1 MNAQGL
7 FAICHKYQVKKM
19 NQHGGLNNFIDTSP
33 PEGAVQSCS
42 CAIHCSVNTLP
53 RGRAPARHRRA
64 RPRSLTKMVSQ
75 QQQNMPAS
83 TRRREESSCPRTNGR
98 TDDDDEGDGDA
109 GSSSKAGSAARNL
122 PTAKERGNEGERGA
136 AATALLFVRSFDDV
150 LVFTFALAAAAAASA
165 LARWLAGSAD
175 RSRRSRSRRRQRRRN
190 KSERNQKGETE
201 KRQKTTSRGDQ
212 EGREHCQQRRL
223 GKFYAIY
230 RRRRNSDKRE
240 FSNPIERRTPPVLNA
255 TATTE
260 NTSSSSPTE
269 LLLLNARKSVLH
281 GSAEPKQEG

>member
-150 LVFTFALAAAAAASA
+150 LVFTFALAAASA
-165 LARWLAGSAD
+165 LAGSPGPLIAAADDDDVGTRAKEIRREKLKRDRKQLRAATRKEGNTANSGGWENSTQFIAG
-175 RSRRSRSRRRQRRRN
+175 
-190 KSERNQKGETE
+190 
-201 KRQKTTSRGDQ
+201 
-212 EGREHCQQRRL
+212 
-223 GKFYAIY
+223 
-230 RRRRNSDKRE
+230 RRNSDKRE